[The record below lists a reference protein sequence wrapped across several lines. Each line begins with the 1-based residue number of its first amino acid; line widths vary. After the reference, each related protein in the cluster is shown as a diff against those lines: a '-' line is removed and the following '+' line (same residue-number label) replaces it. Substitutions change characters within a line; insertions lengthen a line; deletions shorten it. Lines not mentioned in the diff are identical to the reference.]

1 MKTNER
7 ERVGEVGGGGSTYV
21 FRKDLDCNSNTSGI
35 KVTGRGLRGAGG
47 GVASRGGETVSVD

>member
-7 ERVGEVGGGGSTYV
+7 ERVGGVGGGGSMYV

-35 KVTGRGLRGAGG
+35 NVMGRGAGG
-47 GVASRGGETVSVD
+47 GVRFTGGKTVSVD

>member
-7 ERVGEVGGGGSTYV
+7 ERVGEVGGGGSMYV

-35 KVTGRGLRGAGG
+35 NVMGRGAGG
-47 GVASRGGETVSVD
+47 VRFTGENTVSVD